1 MTSNAD
7 NPVRDFLM
15 SRRAQVQPESV
26 GLPRGR
32 RRRVTGLRREE
43 VASLAGISAEYY
55 TQIERGEV
63 SRVSDDVL
71 QAVANAI
78 RLDPVETGYLIS
90 LVHGARRPAGPPEPA
105 QQVEPSQ
112 ALPPTIRSII
122 AGMSRVAV
130 LALSGSLDIVA
141 ANPPGRALHAPVFDR
156 AEKRPNLARF
166 MFEDPQSRSLFPDW
180 SLIAD
185 ECVAMLR
192 LETSRSP
199 GSARL
204 RKVVDTLTASET
216 FAARW
221 RDHDVAQH
229 HSGTKRFNHPQ
240 AGPMTLQFQALTAPG
255 IADLTLYCYTPVDGD
270 EQTSRTFASLLEI
283 SGAPDES

>member
-1 MTSNAD
+1 M
-7 NPVRDFLM
+7 
-15 SRRAQVQPESV
+15 
-26 GLPRGR
+26 
-32 RRRVTGLRREE
+32 TGLRREE